1 MHAIV
6 SQQFALGRLA
16 RCPQHFLHLSVGVAK
31 CFLLLAKERIAHTQK
46 HEAKKA
52 DRAKEET
59 ERDGKSRGVRGEGR
73 KCGENGIY
81 DHEPSKGLAGVAF
94 LVSKCFAPASPS
106 FLSQTC
112 QIKTASQNK
121 FLGSTQAAV
130 GAAS

>member
-1 MHAIV
+1 M
-6 SQQFALGRLA
+6 
-16 RCPQHFLHLSVGVAK
+16 
-31 CFLLLAKERIAHTQK
+31 LLAKERITHTQK
-46 HEAKKA
+46 HQAKKA
-52 DRAKEET
+52 DRAKEERDG
-59 ERDGKSRGVRGEGR
+59 EREGGRDGKSWRVRGER

-94 LVSKCFAPASPS
+94 LVSKCFAPALPS
-106 FLSQTC
+106 VPYQTC